1 MCDVLMF
8 ASTKCFDN
16 KNQAQIN
23 FWQALLEVCIVFFFL
38 NELIAFLRFFS
49 FWFD

>member
-1 MCDVLMF
+1 MCDELMF

-23 FWQALLEVCIVFFFL
+23 FWQALLEVCIVFFFFL
-38 NELIAFLRFFS
+38 NELIAFLRFF
-49 FWFD
+49 FFLV